1 MADKVMDLMSRM
13 LRNPKGL
20 SAGIGLLAGATGL
33 TYALSQSFYT
43 VDGGHRAI
51 VFSRISGV
59 GKEIFTEGLH
69 FRIPWLHY
77 PIIYDVRARP
87 HKVTSPTGS
96 KAGIYFSN
104 KLIVLSIVCSV
115 NAWAVSRRRENSFI
129 NNSIFGINGY
139 LDLQMVNIS
148 LRVLSRPDAA
158 YLPKIYRT
166 LGVDWDERVL
176 PSIINESVVAKFNAS
191 QLITQRQQVSLLIR
205 KQLVERARDFH
216 IILDDV
222 SITELSFGREYTQA
236 VEAKQVAAQEAQR
249 AAFVVERSKQER
261 QQKIVQAQGEAQAA
275 KLIGEALG
283 KDPGY
288 LKLRKIRAAQNIA
301 RTLAQSANRAYL
313 NTGSLMLNL
322 ADDDFFTSVE
332 QVALKPKKKYAYYLK
347 KRLSMAGVIMQISP
361 ESRVKGD
368 AYDIEAWY
376 MLLREHLKK
385 PIAESRPFF
394 ERLVENFP
402 VCGRFWRYY
411 VEQEIRAQNYEE
423 AEKVGGT
430 MFTQSIA
437 YRIVEMLRP
446 ICPRNKGQFVK
457 LSNIVHVME
466 HLREQMAHVYDF
478 AMEKIGFDIQSYQS
492 SCWWLCGKSKNQRS
506 SKGLPPGC
514 VDSIDECGTSMSVNP
529 VLAEK
534 LIADKHRDYQSARRV
549 MKEMETVMRGLNR
562 NKVSVPPRRTLSEF
576 RQFAL
581 WKQLIDWEKSNP
593 LQTDD
598 YALYAKRVIYAY
610 EQALLCFSF
619 HCNIWYEASVFIQ
632 QASDLLMERGDAK
645 LGMSL
650 MNANISLFERAV
662 HSLKLNN
669 MLLHFAYADFE
680 EQRMKFDK
688 TQVIYNRL
696 VECNDVNPTLA
707 YIQFMKY
714 FRRTEGI
721 KSARALFKK
730 AREDER
736 CEYHVYV
743 AAAFMEYRC
752 CKDETVASKIFEMA
766 LQIFGPK
773 PDLVECYLDY
783 LKQLNIHLE
792 NTNFRSVVERLLNT
806 ENLPVNQLLEFW
818 NKYCNY
824 VQCVGN
830 SEEIKDVFQRRGK
843 CLQKH
848 YGVKSSGLYID
859 LCRYGTLLPCS
870 YKQLPATDYLEN
882 LYSVAMLHCNYT
894 MKMLKLK
901 TKVQIIVSDKT
912 KPKPDVSG
920 MQRFVPKLP
929 LWSCLR
935 KEKYVF
941 SEYPEDGNGQEEK
954 ELYRDEEDEE
964 REEEEEE
971 GKEEEEEEVIRV
983 KGEEEVI
990 PLHAAHHITYCLP
1003 KPSASP
1009 IEVNAEEILNSLCRI
1024 YPHSA
1029 QKKTSKISNPGSEK
1043 DKILNQIGVAMKLY
1057 VDSIEAK
1064 EEMERKKRSGSFS
1077 DSDEEPLYTSEEL
1090 AKCMTFDGFKNLK
1103 VVELQT
1109 Q

>member
-1 MADKVMDLMSRM
+1 
-13 LRNPKGL
+13 
-20 SAGIGLLAGATGL
+20 
-33 TYALSQSFYT
+33 
-43 VDGGHRAI
+43 
-51 VFSRISGV
+51 
-59 GKEIFTEGLH
+59 
-69 FRIPWLHY
+69 
-77 PIIYDVRARP
+77 
-87 HKVTSPTGS
+87 
-96 KAGIYFSN
+96 
-104 KLIVLSIVCSV
+104 
-115 NAWAVSRRRENSFI
+115 
-129 NNSIFGINGY
+129 
-139 LDLQMVNIS
+139 
-148 LRVLSRPDAA
+148 
-158 YLPKIYRT
+158 
-166 LGVDWDERVL
+166 
-176 PSIINESVVAKFNAS
+176 
-191 QLITQRQQVSLLIR
+191 
-205 KQLVERARDFH
+205 
-216 IILDDV
+216 
-222 SITELSFGREYTQA
+222 
-236 VEAKQVAAQEAQR
+236 
-249 AAFVVERSKQER
+249 
-261 QQKIVQAQGEAQAA
+261 
-275 KLIGEALG
+275 
-283 KDPGY
+283 
-288 LKLRKIRAAQNIA
+288 
-301 RTLAQSANRAYL
+301 
-313 NTGSLMLNL
+313 
-322 ADDDFFTSVE
+322 
-332 QVALKPKKKYAYYLK
+332 
-347 KRLSMAGVIMQISP
+347 MAGVIMQISP
-361 ESRVKGD
+361 ESRVNQD
-368 AYDIEAWY
+368 PYDIEAWY
-376 MLLREHLKK
+376 MLLRENLKK

-402 VCGRFWRYY
+402 MCGRFWRYY

-423 AEKVGGT
+423 AEKRCLPKVLHIELWKCYVRYVRET
-430 MFTQSIA
+430 
-437 YRIVEMLRP
+437 
-446 ICPRNKGQFVK
+446 KGSL
-457 LSNIVHVME
+457 LSFQ
-466 HLREQMAHVYDF
+466 EQMAHVYDF
-478 AMEKIGFDIQSYQS
+478 AMEKIGFDIQSYQVYTDYV
-492 SCWWLCGKSKNQRS
+492 CFLKSVQAVGGYAENQRIS
-506 SKGLPPGC
+506 AVRKVYHRGVSTPLTNVELLWSEYCAWEK
-514 VDSIDECGTSMSVNP
+514 TVNP

-562 NKVSVPPRRTLSEF
+562 NKVSVPPRRTLSEL

-598 YALYAKRVIYAY
+598 YALYAKRVIYTY

-632 QASDLLMERGDAK
+632 QASDLLVERGDAK
-645 LGMSL
+645 LGMAL

-688 TQVIYNRL
+688 AQVIYNRL
-696 VECNDVNPTLA
+696 IECNDVNPTLA

-730 AREDER
+730 AREDGR

-766 LQIFGPK
+766 LHIFGPK

-792 NTNFRSVVERLLNT
+792 NTNFCSVVERLLNT
-806 ENLPVNQLLEFW
+806 ENLPVDQLLEFW

-848 YGVKSSGLYID
+848 YAVPSSGLYID

-870 YKQLPATDYLEN
+870 YKQLPATDYLKLDSSKNEIFEE
-882 LYSVAMLHCNYT
+882 
-894 MKMLKLK
+894 LK
-901 TKVQIIVSDKT
+901 TKVQIIAPDKI
-912 KPKPDVSG
+912 KPKPDVSR

-935 KEKYVF
+935 
-941 SEYPEDGNGQEEK
+941 EYPEDGNGQEEK

-971 GKEEEEEEVIRV
+971 EEEIRVIR
-983 KGEEEVI
+983 EEEVI

-1003 KPSASP
+1003 KPSASS
-1009 IEVNAEEILNSLCRI
+1009 IVVNGEEILNSLCRI
-1024 YPHSA
+1024 YSHNV
-1029 QKKTSKISNPGSEK
+1029 QKKTSKILHGSEK

-1057 VDSIEAK
+1057 VDNIEAK

-1077 DSDEEPLYTSEEL
+1077 DSEEEPLYTSEEL
-1090 AKCMTFDGFKNLK
+1090 AKVNVYHKRRQLQRTINLPSMAPA
-1103 VVELQT
+1103 L
-1109 Q
+1109 

>member
-1 MADKVMDLMSRM
+1 
-13 LRNPKGL
+13 
-20 SAGIGLLAGATGL
+20 
-33 TYALSQSFYT
+33 
-43 VDGGHRAI
+43 
-51 VFSRISGV
+51 
-59 GKEIFTEGLH
+59 
-69 FRIPWLHY
+69 
-77 PIIYDVRARP
+77 
-87 HKVTSPTGS
+87 
-96 KAGIYFSN
+96 
-104 KLIVLSIVCSV
+104 
-115 NAWAVSRRRENSFI
+115 
-129 NNSIFGINGY
+129 
-139 LDLQMVNIS
+139 
-148 LRVLSRPDAA
+148 
-158 YLPKIYRT
+158 
-166 LGVDWDERVL
+166 
-176 PSIINESVVAKFNAS
+176 
-191 QLITQRQQVSLLIR
+191 
-205 KQLVERARDFH
+205 
-216 IILDDV
+216 
-222 SITELSFGREYTQA
+222 
-236 VEAKQVAAQEAQR
+236 
-249 AAFVVERSKQER
+249 
-261 QQKIVQAQGEAQAA
+261 
-275 KLIGEALG
+275 
-283 KDPGY
+283 
-288 LKLRKIRAAQNIA
+288 
-301 RTLAQSANRAYL
+301 
-313 NTGSLMLNL
+313 
-322 ADDDFFTSVE
+322 
-332 QVALKPKKKYAYYLK
+332 
-347 KRLSMAGVIMQISP
+347 MAGVIMQISP
-361 ESRVKGD
+361 ESRVNQD
-368 AYDIEAWY
+368 PYDIEAWY
-376 MLLREHLKK
+376 MLLRENLKK

-402 VCGRFWRYY
+402 MCGRFWRYY

-423 AEKVGGT
+423 AEKRCLPKVLHIELWKCYVRYVRETKGKNKWRMCMTLPWRKLDSIYKVISQAVGGY
-430 MFTQSIA
+430 A
-437 YRIVEMLRP
+437 E
-446 ICPRNKGQFVK
+446 
-457 LSNIVHVME
+457 
-466 HLREQMAHVYDF
+466 
-478 AMEKIGFDIQSYQS
+478 
-492 SCWWLCGKSKNQRS
+492 NQRIS
-506 SKGLPPGC
+506 AVRKVYHRGVSTPL
-514 VDSIDECGTSMSVNP
+514 TNTVNP

-562 NKVSVPPRRTLSEF
+562 NKVSVPPRRTLSEL

-598 YALYAKRVIYAY
+598 YALYAKRVIYTY

-632 QASDLLMERGDAK
+632 QASDLLVERGDAK
-645 LGMSL
+645 LGMAL

-688 TQVIYNRL
+688 AQVIYNRL
-696 VECNDVNPTLA
+696 IECNDVNPTLA

-730 AREDER
+730 AREDGR

-766 LQIFGPK
+766 LHIFGPK

-792 NTNFRSVVERLLNT
+792 NTNFCSVVERLLNT
-806 ENLPVNQLLEFW
+806 ENLPVDQLLEFW

-848 YGVKSSGLYID
+848 YAVPSSGLYID

-870 YKQLPATDYLEN
+870 YKQLPATDYLKLDSSKNEIFEE
-882 LYSVAMLHCNYT
+882 
-894 MKMLKLK
+894 LK
-901 TKVQIIVSDKT
+901 TKVQIIAPDKI
-912 KPKPDVSG
+912 KPKPDVSR

-935 KEKYVF
+935 
-941 SEYPEDGNGQEEK
+941 EYPEDGNGQEEK

-971 GKEEEEEEVIRV
+971 EEEIRVIR
-983 KGEEEVI
+983 EEEVI

-1003 KPSASP
+1003 KPSASS
-1009 IEVNAEEILNSLCRI
+1009 IVVNGEEILNSLCRI
-1024 YPHSA
+1024 YSHNV
-1029 QKKTSKISNPGSEK
+1029 QKKTSKILHGSEK

-1057 VDSIEAK
+1057 VDNIEAK

-1077 DSDEEPLYTSEEL
+1077 DSEEEPLYTSEEL
-1090 AKCMTFDGFKNLK
+1090 AKVNVYHKRRQLQRTINLPSMAPA
-1103 VVELQT
+1103 L
-1109 Q
+1109 

>member
-96 KAGIYFSN
+96 K
-104 KLIVLSIVCSV
+104 
-115 NAWAVSRRRENSFI
+115 
-129 NNSIFGINGY
+129 
-139 LDLQMVNIS
+139 DLQMVNIS

-176 PSIINESVVAKFNAS
+176 PSIINEVLKSVVAKFNAS

-332 QVALKPKKKYAYYLK
+332 QVALKPKKNFLRLQICILLKETVNIPVSSDLKNSAYRNFIVFE
-347 KRLSMAGVIMQISP
+347 RLSMAGVIMQISP

-385 PIAESRPFF
+385 PIADSRPFF

-423 AEKVGGT
+423 AEKLFQRCLPKVLHIELWKCYVRYVRET
-430 MFTQSIA
+430 
-437 YRIVEMLRP
+437 
-446 ICPRNKGQFVK
+446 KGSL
-457 LSNIVHVME
+457 LSFQ
-466 HLREQMAHVYDF
+466 EQMAHVYDF
-478 AMEKIGFDIQSYQS
+478 AMEKIGFDIQSYQVYTDYVNF
-492 SCWWLCGKSKNQRS
+492 LKSVQAVGGYAENQRIS
-506 SKGLPPGC
+506 AIRKVYHRGVSTPLTNVELLWSEYCAWEK
-514 VDSIDECGTSMSVNP
+514 SVNP

-632 QASDLLMERGDAK
+632 QASDLLIERGDAK

-730 AREDER
+730 AREDGR

-806 ENLPVNQLLEFW
+806 ENLPINQLLEFW

-870 YKQLPATDYLEN
+870 YKQLPATDYLVMNMLSRN
-882 LYSVAMLHCNYT
+882 LIKLESSKNEIFAE
-894 MKMLKLK
+894 LK

-912 KPKPDVSG
+912 KPKPDVSE

-935 KEKYVF
+935 
-941 SEYPEDGNGQEEK
+941 EYPEDGNGQVEK
-954 ELYRDEEDEE
+954 ELYREEEDEE
-964 REEEEEE
+964 REEGKEE
-971 GKEEEEEEVIRV
+971 EEEEEEVIRV

-1029 QKKTSKISNPGSEK
+1029 QKKMSKISNPGSEK

-1077 DSDEEPLYTSEEL
+1077 DSEEEPLYTSEEL
-1090 AKCMTFDGFKNLK
+1090 AKVNVYHKRRQMQRTINLPSMATA
-1103 VVELQT
+1103 L
-1109 Q
+1109 

>member
-1 MADKVMDLMSRM
+1 M

-69 FRIPWLHY
+69 FRIPCHQSNWQQGFANGEY
-77 PIIYDVRARP
+77 FFARFITTRRGIFTENIP
-87 HKVTSPTGS
+87 NTG
-96 KAGIYFSN
+96 
-104 KLIVLSIVCSV
+104 C
-115 NAWAVSRRRENSFI
+115 
-129 NNSIFGINGY
+129 
-139 LDLQMVNIS
+139 
-148 LRVLSRPDAA
+148 
-158 YLPKIYRT
+158 
-166 LGVDWDERVL
+166 DWDERVL
-176 PSIINESVVAKFNAS
+176 PSIINEVLKSVVAKFNAS
-191 QLITQRQQVSLLIR
+191 QLITQRQQNCLLD
-205 KQLVERARDFH
+205 VN
-216 IILDDV
+216 ILK
-222 SITELSFGREYTQA
+222 LLKRN
-236 VEAKQVAAQEAQR
+236 K
-249 AAFVVERSKQER
+249 

-332 QVALKPKKKYAYYLK
+332 QVALKPKKKNFIVFE
-347 KRLSMAGVIMQISP
+347 RLSMAGVIMQISP

-423 AEKVGGT
+423 AEKLFQRCLPKVLHIELWKCYVRYVRET
-430 MFTQSIA
+430 
-437 YRIVEMLRP
+437 
-446 ICPRNKGQFVK
+446 KGSL
-457 LSNIVHVME
+457 LSFQ
-466 HLREQMAHVYDF
+466 EQMAHVYDF
-478 AMEKIGFDIQSYQS
+478 AMEKIGFDIQSYQVYTDYVS
-492 SCWWLCGKSKNQRS
+492 FLKSVQAVGGYAENQRIS
-506 SKGLPPGC
+506 AVRKVYHRGVSTPLTNVELLWSEYCAWEK
-514 VDSIDECGTSMSVNP
+514 SVNP

-870 YKQLPATDYLEN
+870 YKQLPATDYLKLESSKN
-882 LYSVAMLHCNYT
+882 EIFAE
-894 MKMLKLK
+894 LK

-935 KEKYVF
+935 
-941 SEYPEDGNGQEEK
+941 EYPEDGNGQEEK

-964 REEEEEE
+964 REEEEE
-971 GKEEEEEEVIRV
+971 GKEEEEE
-983 KGEEEVI
+983 
-990 PLHAAHHITYCLP
+990 
-1003 KPSASP
+1003 
-1009 IEVNAEEILNSLCRI
+1009 EVNAEEILNSLCRI

-1090 AKCMTFDGFKNLK
+1090 AKVNVYHKRRQMQRTINLPSMATA
-1103 VVELQT
+1103 L
-1109 Q
+1109 

>member
-96 KAGIYFSN
+96 K
-104 KLIVLSIVCSV
+104 
-115 NAWAVSRRRENSFI
+115 
-129 NNSIFGINGY
+129 
-139 LDLQMVNIS
+139 DLQMVNIS

-176 PSIINESVVAKFNAS
+176 KSVVAKFNAS

-332 QVALKPKKKYAYYLK
+332 QVALKPKKNFLRLK
-347 KRLSMAGVIMQISP
+347 ICILLKETINIPVSSDVTWLSMAGVIMQISP

-430 MFTQSIA
+430 FSAMFTQSIA

-457 LSNIVHVME
+457 LSV
-466 HLREQMAHVYDF
+466 RQEQMAHVYDF
-478 AMEKIGFDIQSYQS
+478 AMEKIGFDIQSYQVYTDYVNF
-492 SCWWLCGKSKNQRS
+492 LKSVQAVGGYAENQRIS
-506 SKGLPPGC
+506 AIRKVYHRGVSTPLTNVELLWSEYCSWEK
-514 VDSIDECGTSMSVNP
+514 SVNP

-632 QASDLLMERGDAK
+632 QASDLLIERGDAK

-730 AREDER
+730 AREDGR

-766 LQIFGPK
+766 LQKFGPK

-806 ENLPVNQLLEFW
+806 ENLPINQLLEFW

-870 YKQLPATDYLEN
+870 YKQLPATDYLKLESSKN
-882 LYSVAMLHCNYT
+882 EIFAE
-894 MKMLKLK
+894 LKA
-901 TKVQIIVSDKT
+901 KVQIIVSDKT

-941 SEYPEDGNGQEEK
+941 NYS
-954 ELYRDEEDEE
+954 
-964 REEEEEE
+964 
-971 GKEEEEEEVIRV
+971 
-983 KGEEEVI
+983 
-990 PLHAAHHITYCLP
+990 
-1003 KPSASP
+1003 
-1009 IEVNAEEILNSLCRI
+1009 VNAEEILNSLCRI

-1029 QKKTSKISNPGSEK
+1029 QKKMSKISNPGSEK

-1077 DSDEEPLYTSEEL
+1077 DSEEEPLYTSEEL
-1090 AKCMTFDGFKNLK
+1090 AKVNVYHKRRQMQRTINLPSMATA
-1103 VVELQT
+1103 L
-1109 Q
+1109 

>member
-96 KAGIYFSN
+96 K
-104 KLIVLSIVCSV
+104 
-115 NAWAVSRRRENSFI
+115 
-129 NNSIFGINGY
+129 
-139 LDLQMVNIS
+139 DLQMVNIS

-332 QVALKPKKKYAYYLK
+332 QVALKPKKK
-347 KRLSMAGVIMQISP
+347 LSMAGVIMQISP

-446 ICPRNKGQFVK
+446 ICPRNKGQ
-457 LSNIVHVME
+457 
-466 HLREQMAHVYDF
+466 EQMAHVYDF

-492 SCWWLCGKSKNQRS
+492 SCWWLCGKSKNQRN

-632 QASDLLMERGDAK
+632 QASDLLIERGDAK

-730 AREDER
+730 AREDGR

-766 LQIFGPK
+766 LQKFGPK

-806 ENLPVNQLLEFW
+806 ENLPINQLLEFW

-870 YKQLPATDYLEN
+870 YKQLPATDYLKLESSKN
-882 LYSVAMLHCNYT
+882 EIFAE
-894 MKMLKLK
+894 LK

-935 KEKYVF
+935 
-941 SEYPEDGNGQEEK
+941 EYPEDGNGQVEK
-954 ELYRDEEDEE
+954 ELYREEEDEE
-964 REEEEEE
+964 REEEE
-971 GKEEEEEEVIRV
+971 GREEEEEEVIRV

-1009 IEVNAEEILNSLCRI
+1009 IEVNAEEILNSLCRN

-1029 QKKTSKISNPGSEK
+1029 QKKMSKISNAGSEK

-1077 DSDEEPLYTSEEL
+1077 DSEEEPLYTSEEL
-1090 AKCMTFDGFKNLK
+1090 AKVNVYHKRRQMQRTINLPSMATA
-1103 VVELQT
+1103 L
-1109 Q
+1109 